1 MDGYIDDR
9 HFALI
14 DFIKSHP
21 DDWEETLNHSPYSL
35 KQIRPCTWHANW
47 YMFVYHLSRS
57 LLTDPVV
64 RNCRGVAL
72 EIDGKNVKPI
82 SVAYTKFFNYG
93 QTEGADIEAAINWKN
108 AKFQM
113 KVDGILIKTAC
124 LDEPG
129 VGRRLYFFTNGSFDL
144 NVPIDD
150 PQLIDEPET
159 QGAELYGDLLEYA
172 LKKIDTSATIHFNRD
187 NGCFYLTGGWT
198 DNVELGSTMIFEL
211 ISPRNKIICE
221 YRETKLLLHG
231 YRDPNLIEKDPRTVD
246 FGVKFEYPE
255 LLDASSYD
263 DLMKIINTFNGQ
275 YEEGCVVVDY
285 TTPGIPRTKIKC
297 ESYLQLKLSTDNAC
311 NAKVLFRAIIA
322 EEDDDIVAIVPS
334 AAEKIAEI
342 KAQIKVFTTWFYAEA
357 KRMKE
362 MFGEFSSINAAKK
375 QYALWC
381 DANNIDRK
389 IFQFYMMMPYD
400 DLEQHLMNKL
410 RHLSAVKTGYRTL
423 CYVNELV
430 SGSQVLTTTTSP
442 STQNSTCSPAN
453 SNA

>member
-1 MDGYIDDR
+1 
-9 HFALI
+9 
-14 DFIKSHP
+14 
-21 DDWEETLNHSPYSL
+21 
-35 KQIRPCTWHANW
+35 
-47 YMFVYHLSRS
+47 
-57 LLTDPVV
+57 
-64 RNCRGVAL
+64 
-72 EIDGKNVKPI
+72 
-82 SVAYTKFFNYG
+82 
-93 QTEGADIEAAINWKN
+93 
-108 AKFQM
+108 
-113 KVDGILIKTAC
+113 
-124 LDEPG
+124 
-129 VGRRLYFFTNGSFDL
+129 
-144 NVPIDD
+144 
-150 PQLIDEPET
+150 
-159 QGAELYGDLLEYA
+159 
-172 LKKIDTSATIHFNRD
+172 
-187 NGCFYLTGGWT
+187 
-198 DNVELGSTMIFEL
+198 MIFEL

-231 YRDPNLIEKDPRTVD
+231 YRAPNLIEKDPRTVD

-255 LLDASSYD
+255 LLDASTYD

-342 KAQIKVFTTWFYAEA
+342 KGQIKTFTTWFYAEA

-362 MFGEFSSINAAKK
+362 MFGEFPSINAAKK

-381 DANNIDRK
+381 DANHIDRK

-400 DLEQHLMNKL
+400 DLEQHLQNKL
-410 RHLSAVKTGYRTL
+410 CHLSAVKTGYRTL

-430 SGSQVLTTTTSP
+430 SGSQVLTTTTSS